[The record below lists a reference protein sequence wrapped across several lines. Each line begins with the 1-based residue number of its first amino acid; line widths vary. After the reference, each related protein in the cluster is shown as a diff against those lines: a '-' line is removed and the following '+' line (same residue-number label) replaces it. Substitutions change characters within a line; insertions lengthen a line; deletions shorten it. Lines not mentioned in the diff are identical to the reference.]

1 MSQQSTM
8 PVLQNHRDDFVRLF
22 LRRERIVGAILNKPD
37 LGRCAARM
45 PIPIIRS
52 AIVAGLLVLC
62 AGALAEAEDGK
73 QVKPDMI
80 ALNIIPANP
89 PNEGILFVDHSQANR
104 SGHLGHALV
113 EYEEGKILAFY
124 PNCSGARGGLPWMGP
139 EWAGHNADGWMEYRR
154 SEDGGQTWSEPT
166 VLEYSKSVY
175 DKKQGRSVFSEKAVL
190 ASDGSVLLFNLE
202 CDISTNTDWNPTFTP
217 TFLRSTDGG
226 RSWEPARKLGDVPAR
241 IFAAIC
247 VKDTIFVLNRH
258 QNEKLHVLYTS
269 TDNGKTFVKRSQL
282 PFKGRV
288 YGALAVIGNGQLI
301 AYVYNAEDEQRLDYA
316 ISQDDGKSWGESQTA
331 FFAKKIRNPQIAA
344 FKGCYIMHG
353 RSGHLGRDI
362 GDLGHLVLYTSKD
375 GLNWDEGRY
384 LRKKSAGNAA
394 YSDNLLVGGGKRLL
408 IQASHAYEHSKANV
422 LHWWLE

>member
-1 MSQQSTM
+1 MCV
-8 PVLQNHRDDFVRLF
+8 PQNHQKDFVRLF
-22 LRRERIVGAILNKPD
+22 STHERNAAVFVNKPH
-37 LGRCAARM
+37 LGSCVVRKH
-45 PIPIIRS
+45 IPILRS
-52 AIVAGLLVLC
+52 AILSGLIVLC
-62 AGALAEAEDGK
+62 AAALAKAEDANQGEPEIVAFK
-73 QVKPDMI
+73 IM
-80 ALNIIPANP
+80 PADT
-89 PNEGILFVDHSQANR
+89 PNEGILFVDHTKANR

-113 EYEEGKILAFY
+113 EYAEGKILAFY
-124 PNCSGARGGLPWMGP
+124 PSCSGAKGGLRWMGP
-139 EWAGHNADGWMEYRR
+139 EWAGHNADGWMEYKR
-154 SEDGGQTWSEPT
+154 SEDGGQTWSEAS

-190 ASDGSVLLFNLE
+190 APDGSILLFNLE

-226 RSWEPARKLGDVPAR
+226 KSWEQARKLGDVPAR

-247 VKDTIFVLNRH
+247 VKDTIFVLSLH
-258 QNEKLHVLYTS
+258 QKEKLHVLYVS

-288 YGALAVIGNGQLI
+288 YGTLAVLGNGHLI

-316 ISQDDGKSWGESQTA
+316 ISPDFGMSWGESQTT
-331 FFAKKIRNPQIAA
+331 FFAKRIRNPQIAA
-344 FKGCYIMHG
+344 FKGGYVMHG
-353 RSGHLGRDI
+353 RSGHLGRDN

-384 LRKKSAGNAA
+384 LRKKTAGNAA
-394 YSDNLLVGGGKRLL
+394 YSNNLLLGGGKRLL